1 MKVSLSVA
9 WEQVLD
15 VSAGANIQH
24 AATNVTDRDTFI
36 SWTRLFAHLPI
47 QRTKSAKIF
56 RRGAPPY
63 ALLYFGFTFFP

>member
-24 AATNVTDRDTFI
+24 AATKVTDRDTFI
-36 SWTRLFAHLPI
+36 SWTLAV
-47 QRTKSAKIF
+47 
-56 RRGAPPY
+56 APQ
-63 ALLYFGFTFFP
+63 ALNELNHINL